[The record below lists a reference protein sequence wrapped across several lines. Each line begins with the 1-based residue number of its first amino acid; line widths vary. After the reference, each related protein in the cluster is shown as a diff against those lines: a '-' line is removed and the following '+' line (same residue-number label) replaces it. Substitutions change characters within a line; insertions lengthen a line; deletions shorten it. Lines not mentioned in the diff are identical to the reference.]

1 MFKARNCGWIRLLPL
16 FMLSLPVQA
25 ELRCVANAVDIE
37 SFFSAATA
45 EDKQQV
51 EQAINS
57 SVNLVPFGLSASN
70 WKVHRGDLVVEG
82 NIESNQKLIVLG
94 NLTVKGNISTFSL
107 SNPWV
112 ILGNVTATNIVAD
125 SPLLI
130 TGSINASGLVFI
142 DSYYDNPSTIKG
154 IINARGIFIND
165 IIAPVV
171 ASSTNSEFMVRASDK
186 HDTEN
191 VKKALMIINPDAY
204 YWGLINDEDALKEI
218 FKRSNIRMAGNVCN
232 QMKKEA
238 LFRPKPSPE
247 LVQELQMLDEGK
259 VAAFEGRDIATFDLA
274 VMRTLPRLKGISA
287 NLRKQLINSNDE
299 QTIESMARYMPDNEI
314 LELTDQQLGYQP
326 VVLGLLDREP
336 LSVEIMTR
344 MSRLPDGV
352 GPLNL
357 ALRENLPLDI
367 VMTLAKRDWDM
378 IIQELYKDAWL
389 LPESIIDGYIRSDD
403 SSIRQVG
410 AGGQLTYNQAMQL
423 ANDSSN
429 NVVTSLAFKLAEMK
443 HHGQLLRMTPQESDK
458 VAGYLYQKFENDDD
472 LIRVLFLALPD
483 NLQFNFVKRMEKK
496 SPAYFCCRDMQVIH
510 SDAALQRLL
519 TRFNDPEGW
528 SNLAKNQYLSTSM
541 KQKIWQRAL
550 SHRKNNPK
558 ADSDAYETSADMILS
573 ELISHGEVDD
583 QMLLNA
589 TALIRSDD
597 WDFLESALISWDNLP
612 AVVLKELQQNTPRND
627 IWAKFFLRQENSS
640 RAQVDEALRVYYA
653 LDPDA
658 LAQLDVLAKQPDRIW
673 WSTLAKSN
681 LTFFKFGALNNRH
694 TPPAVLA
701 AEIDPEWWIV
711 AMNNP
716 RFPVDVLKARLKR
729 DPLLALELVNPELD
743 LVRQLALNGKTR
755 AIREQAMRK
764 LDELY

>member
-1 MFKARNCGWIRLLPL
+1 MSSNTFTLGTK
-16 FMLSLPVQA
+16 
-25 ELRCVANAVDIE
+25 
-37 SFFSAATA
+37 
-45 EDKQQV
+45 
-51 EQAINS
+51 
-57 SVNLVPFGLSASN
+57 SVN
-70 WKVHRGDLVVEG
+70 R
-82 NIESNQKLIVLG
+82 
-94 NLTVKGNISTFSL
+94 
-107 SNPWV
+107 
-112 ILGNVTATNIVAD
+112 
-125 SPLLI
+125 
-130 TGSINASGLVFI
+130 
-142 DSYYDNPSTIKG
+142 
-154 IINARGIFIND
+154 
-165 IIAPVV
+165 
-171 ASSTNSEFMVRASDK
+171 
-186 HDTEN
+186 
-191 VKKALMIINPDAY
+191 
-204 YWGLINDEDALKEI
+204 
-218 FKRSNIRMAGNVCN
+218 
-232 QMKKEA
+232 
-238 LFRPKPSPE
+238 
-247 LVQELQMLDEGK
+247 
-259 VAAFEGRDIATFDLA
+259 
-274 VMRTLPRLKGISA
+274 
-287 NLRKQLINSNDE
+287 
-299 QTIESMARYMPDNEI
+299 
-314 LELTDQQLGYQP
+314 LGY
-326 VVLGLLDREP
+326 G
-336 LSVEIMTR
+336 
-344 MSRLPDGV
+344 
-352 GPLNL
+352 
-357 ALRENLPLDI
+357 
-367 VMTLAKRDWDM
+367 
-378 IIQELYKDAWL
+378 
-389 LPESIIDGYIRSDD
+389 
-403 SSIRQVG
+403 
-410 AGGQLTYNQAMQL
+410 AMQL
-423 ANDSSN
+423 AGPGVFGPPRDRHVAITVLREALALGVNHIDTSDFYGPHVTNQIIREALYPYSDDLTIVTKIGARRGEDASWLPAFSPAELQKAVHDNLRNLGLDVLDVVNLRVMMGDGHGPAEGSIEASLTVLAEMQQQGLVKHIGLSN
-429 NVVTSLAFKLAEMK
+429 VTPTQVAEARKIAEIVCVQNEYNIAHRADVVTSLAFKLAEMK